1 MPNFFSAFSSD
12 VFRPL
17 ATLLIPGAIG
27 LSTWVVALLWRF
39 PVLRGLIAGNRAETG
54 FVFFLAMVFAGMV

>member
-1 MPNFFSAFSSD
+1 
-12 VFRPL
+12 
-17 ATLLIPGAIG
+17 LLIPGAIG

-39 PVLRGLIAGNRAETG
+39 PVLRGLIAGNHAETG